1 MIAAFATV
9 FGFAMIWHIWWM
21 AIASFIG
28 IVATGLL
35 RALTRTWITT
45 YRLQKSKTGKQHFD
59 EINKAG
65 LKMAT
70 DTLAH
75 TAHAHEHGHHDT
87 GPMKVFGFW
96 IYLMSDCIIFATL
109 FATYA
114 VLVNGTAGDRRAKIF
129 ELPFVLVE
137 TALLLFSSIT
147 YGMAAIAMYKTT
159 KAGGFTAG
167 VDWLFGAGFIGMEI

>member
-1 MIAAFATV
+1 
-9 FGFAMIWHIWWM
+9 
-21 AIASFIG
+21 
-28 IVATGLL
+28 
-35 RALTRTWITT
+35 
-45 YRLQKSKTGKQHFD
+45 
-59 EINKAG
+59 
-65 LKMAT
+65 MAT

-114 VLVNGTAGDRRAKIF
+114 VLVNGTAGGPTGKDIF

-147 YGMAAIAMYKTT
+147 YGMAAIAMYKNN
-159 KAGGFTAG
+159 KSGWFLAG
-167 VDWLFGAGFIGMEI
+167 VDFGCLAPDSSGWKSMNSIT